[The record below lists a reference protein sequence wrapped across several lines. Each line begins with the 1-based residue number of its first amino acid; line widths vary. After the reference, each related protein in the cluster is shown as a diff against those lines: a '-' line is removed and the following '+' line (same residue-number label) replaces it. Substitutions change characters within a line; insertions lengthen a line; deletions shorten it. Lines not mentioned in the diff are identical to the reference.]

1 MHVLRLNTI
10 LFITGSLLWYLAAG
24 LLLYVLIA
32 PVNVKSGGSES
43 VRRPVLRDEKQKTKL
58 PPVAEFATVWHT
70 LLQRP
75 IFDPPPPPP
84 PTVIKPDPP
93 KLKAQL
99 MATAVDRGEPTAMF
113 KIPSGKYVT
122 LKSGETF
129 ENDSG
134 TARIIKIEGKQVT
147 IQFDG
152 FDDQITISMGK

>member
-1 MHVLRLNTI
+1 MHVLRLNTV

-24 LLLYVLIA
+24 LLLYILIA
-32 PVNVKSGGSES
+32 LVNVKSSGSKS

-58 PPVAEFATVWHT
+58 PPIAEFATVWHT
-70 LLQRP
+70 PLQRP
-75 IFDPPPPPP
+75 IFDPPP

-129 ENDSG
+129 ENEPG
-134 TARIIKIEGKQVT
+134 IARIIKIEGKQVT

-152 FDDQITISMGK
+152 FDDQITISIGK

>member
-1 MHVLRLNTI
+1 MHILRLNTI
-10 LFITGSLLWYLAAG
+10 LFVTGSLLWYLSAG

-43 VRRPVLRDEKQKTKL
+43 VRRPVLRNEKQKTEL
-58 PPVAEFATVWHT
+58 PPIAEFATVWHAP
-70 LLQRP
+70 LQRP

-99 MATAVDRGEPTAMF
+99 MATAVDRGEPTAML

-122 LKSGETF
+122 LKSGDAF
-129 ENDSG
+129 ENDPG

>member
-1 MHVLRLNTI
+1 MTVES
-10 LFITGSLLWYLAAG
+10 GSRD
-24 LLLYVLIA
+24 
-32 PVNVKSGGSES
+32 P
-43 VRRPVLRDEKQKTKL
+43 VRRPVLRDEKKKTEL
-58 PPVAEFATVWHT
+58 PPIAEFAAVWHIP
-70 LLQRP
+70 LQRP
-75 IFDPPPPPP
+75 VFDPPPPPP

-129 ENDSG
+129 ENDPG

-152 FDDQITISMGK
+152 FEEQITISMGK